1 MKKIKLSKGAHVAAF
16 DSNDEATMCV
26 QEYASY
32 LAGEAHSDTPSCVSP
47 VLTAFMVPFNDSL
60 DDEMRQRLR
69 PYAVRQLGTKKDGQD
84 EIRGY
89 MALDWLI
96 RTYIP
101 AFLAAAG
108 LIEEAE
114 KLRGLARIDGLGHAE
129 VSEPDVIAARDAAG
143 DATEDA
149 TEDAAGDACDDVAW
163 DAARDA
169 AGAAAGA
176 AAWGAFGNAAG
187 VAGVAAWNAAR
198 AAAWNAGEDALRLTV
213 EALRESA
220 FELLDAMIDPGLIH
234 DVPTE
239 EACFEQTGREPLAHS

>member
-1 MKKIKLSKGAHVAAF
+1 MKKIKLSRGTHPAAF
-16 DSNDEATMCV
+16 DDSGEATMCV
-26 QEYASY
+26 QEFVAY

-47 VLTAFMVPFNDSL
+47 VLTAFMVSFNDSL
-60 DDEMRQRLR
+60 DNEMRQRLR

-101 AFLAAAG
+101 AFLATAG

-114 KLRGLARIDGLGHAE
+114 KLRGLARIDGLGYTQ
-129 VSEPDVIAARDAAG
+129 VSAAWDAAWDACG
-143 DATEDA
+143 DAVR
-149 TEDAAGDACDDVAW
+149 GDARAACNDVAW
-163 DAARDA
+163 AAARDA

-176 AAWGAFGNAAG
+176 AAFGAFEDAARD
-187 VAGVAAWNAAR
+187 AGSAAWNAVR

-213 EALRESA
+213 EALQESA
-220 FELLDAMIDPGLIH
+220 FELLDAMIDPGFFH
-234 DVPTE
+234 DVHTE
-239 EACFEQTGREPLAHS
+239 AACFERTGREPLAHSHS